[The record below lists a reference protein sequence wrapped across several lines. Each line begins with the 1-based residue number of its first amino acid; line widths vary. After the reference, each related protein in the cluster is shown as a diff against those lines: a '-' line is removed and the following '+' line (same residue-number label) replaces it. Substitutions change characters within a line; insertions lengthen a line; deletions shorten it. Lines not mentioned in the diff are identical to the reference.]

1 MTPMT
6 HPMHS
11 IRPPAAPAP
20 PTHTYTYIDV
30 QRGRLFIDVQCG
42 CHEHTECIP
51 LRLTASSCSA
61 SDELRSRA
69 TALREKCL
77 AFPDIF
83 LVPLFFNMSALCLLY
98 MRLEQRCD

>member
-20 PTHTYTYIDV
+20 PPRTLSV
-30 QRGRLFIDVQCG
+30 SV
-42 CHEHTECIP
+42 
-51 LRLTASSCSA
+51 
-61 SDELRSRA
+61 ELRSRA
-69 TALREKCL
+69 TALRETCL
-77 AFPDIF
+77 AFPNSF

-98 MRLEQRCD
+98 MRLEQRSD